1 MQLSMCQQLSKLIA
15 DTSKDKSHEGNFLYS
30 VGVILNVRLM
40 PCQNFERHQN
50 GLGEQFQ

>member
-30 VGVILNVRLM
+30 VGVHIKCTLNAL
-40 PCQNFERHQN
+40 PKF
-50 GLGEQFQ
+50 

>member
-30 VGVILNVRLM
+30 VGVILNVHLNAL
-40 PCQNFERHQN
+40 PKF
-50 GLGEQFQ
+50 